1 MSGPAARPAEP
12 SSLVVHQA
20 RHLPMDAERMAR
32 AIAALK
38 ALLIPHARE
47 EVAATVHRLD
57 TTAPVE
63 PSSDPI
69 DM

>member
-1 MSGPAARPAEP
+1 
-12 SSLVVHQA
+12 
-20 RHLPMDAERMAR
+20 MDAERMTR

-47 EVAATVHRLD
+47 ELTATRHRLD
-57 TTAPVE
+57 TMAPIE

-69 DM
+69 DT